1 MVIAIRMRQYLPM
14 FPRTALVTGGA
25 SGIGAAIVELLR
37 NEGADVQLLD
47 IADGF
52 DVSDAKEWDRV
63 GEVELACLN
72 AGVTTGE
79 QDVTRLSDDAYRR
92 ILGANLDGV
101 VFGVRRLAAVMMP
114 GSAIVATA
122 SLAGLVPSPEDP
134 IYTLTKHAVIGFVRS
149 VAPQLEERGITIN
162 AIAPGFVETPLID
175 SAPFTAAGFPL
186 LQPDA
191 VAQAALIAARSGQTG
206 QVWVVQP
213 GRDPLEF
220 RFPNVPGPRDASGE
234 SVGAPP
240 TQLSS

>member
-1 MVIAIRMRQYLPM
+1 MRMGQYAPM

-37 NEGADVQLLD
+37 SEGVEVQALD
-47 IADGF
+47 LEDGF
-52 DVSDAKEWDRV
+52 DVSDTQAWEKV
-63 GEVELACLN
+63 GAVELACLN

-79 QDVTRLSDDAYRR
+79 QDVTKLSDGAYRR

-101 VFGVRRLAAVMMP
+101 VFGVRRLADVMGP

-122 SLAGLVPSPEDP
+122 SLAGLVPSPADP

-149 VAPQLEERGITIN
+149 VAPQLEERGIRIS
-162 AIAPGFVETPLID
+162 AVAPGFVETPLID

-186 LQPDA
+186 LQPQA
-191 VAQAALIAARSGQTG
+191 VAQAVLGAARVTGTG

-213 GRDPLEF
+213 GREPLEF
-220 RFPNVPGPRDASGE
+220 RFPNVPGPRDVSGA

-240 TQLSS
+240 RPAS